1 LILDEWE
8 SVQVWYTGWRVK
20 FSHNLII
27 QALEGFINSNI
38 KRPTNSKGNIHM
50 KVFKDIISGDEFLS
64 DSYPYVETYNG
75 VCLEVKARY
84 VKKGSDQIAIAS
96 DDVIEED
103 ENAPTVIDLVD
114 SFQYNE
120 VTMTQKDIMAWAK
133 PYLAKVAGK
142 LEAAGKPERAVIFK
156 KEATNLLKFI
166 FSKLDEMQ
174 TFYGKAYD
182 TDGALCFCYT
192 ANADDA
198 GPTFLFFNDGL
209 RVEKF

>member
-1 LILDEWE
+1 
-8 SVQVWYTGWRVK
+8 
-20 FSHNLII
+20 
-27 QALEGFINSNI
+27 
-38 KRPTNSKGNIHM
+38 M

-75 VCLEVKARY
+75 ACLEVKARY
-84 VKKGSDQIAIAS
+84 VKKGSDQIMIAS

-114 SFQYNE
+114 AFQYNE

-133 PYLAKVAGK
+133 PYLAKVAAK
-142 LEAAGKPERAVIFK
+142 LEEQGKSERAAIFK

-166 FSKLDEMQ
+166 FSKIDEMQ

-182 TDGALCFCYT
+182 TEGAMCFCYT
-192 ANADDA
+192 ANPEDS

-209 RVEKF
+209 RIEKF